1 MIRVLIADD
10 HTMFVDGIESILIQE
25 QQIKVIA
32 KCFDGKSVFDILKTK
47 EIDVILLD
55 INLPEMNGIEV
66 AKKLTK
72 DFPKIKILALSMFNE
87 ESYVTEILRNGALG
101 YILKNTGRTELI
113 KAIETVYSGETY
125 FSKDVTETIMGS
137 LMKKTTVKKSASFLV
152 PKISR
157 REKEVLILIVKE
169 HTTQEIADMLFISL
183 KTVESHRS
191 SLISKLNVRN
201 TAGLVRAAIEHRL
214 LD

>member
-137 LMKKTTVKKSASFLV
+137 LMKKLQLKNQ
-152 PKISR
+152 P
-157 REKEVLILIVKE
+157 
-169 HTTQEIADMLFISL
+169 LF
-183 KTVESHRS
+183 
-191 SLISKLNVRN
+191 
-201 TAGLVRAAIEHRL
+201 
-214 LD
+214 

>member
-191 SLISKLNVRN
+191 SIISKLNVRN